1 MDLCDNLMLR
11 AIAEEVDRRGDEVNS
26 WDPQSLSNMTLGYP
40 IRGQGEGKHSNIC
53 WVNWVNLEFTEKGC
67 QVVVYLW
74 FRDSHLVF
82 TRFVI
87 SICS

>member
-40 IRGQGEGKHSNIC
+40 IRGQGEGKHSM
-53 WVNWVNLEFTEKGC
+53 FAG
-67 QVVVYLW
+67 
-74 FRDSHLVF
+74 
-82 TRFVI
+82 
-87 SICS
+87 